1 MSLLARHQ
9 SMSAARR
16 EDTIDIPVLA
26 ANDLY
31 ERRRAR
37 DAARLKAYNKLL
49 EQIYH
54 RIRVVSK
61 LPTHPTDL
69 IYTIPPFILGIPRL
83 DLEDCVVY
91 LVYQLRNSGFEVRF
105 TYPNMLFISWKH
117 HEKEYVVNESPIL
130 QAMLA
135 TTPQPAPAVP
145 APPSTGRGGAPSRKK
160 RGTGTQETSAETRAI
175 NAMML
180 PPNQQAQPLSAVDY
194 NPPSGFIQAVE
205 RPAPAGRSN
214 GDGSRGLFF

>member
-1 MSLLARHQ
+1 
-9 SMSAARR
+9 MSAARR
-16 EDTIDIPVLA
+16 EDTIDIPVLPV
-26 ANDLY
+26 NDLY
-31 ERRRAR
+31 DRRRNR

-69 IYTIPPFILGIPRL
+69 IYTIQPFILGLPRL

-105 TYPNMLFISWKH
+105 TYPNMLYISWKH
-117 HEKEYVVNESPIL
+117 HEKQYVVNESPIL

-135 TTPQPAPAVP
+135 TTPQPAAEIPAAP
-145 APPSTGRGGAPSRKK
+145 AAGAGRGTPSRKK
-160 RGTGTQETSAETRAI
+160 KSAGTAQTSTETRAMNI
-175 NAMML
+175 MML
-180 PPNQQAQPLSAVDY
+180 PPDQQARPLSAVDY
-194 NPPSGFIQAVE
+194 NPPTGFIQAVE
-205 RPAPAGRSN
+205 RPAPAGRSKD
-214 GDGSRGLFF
+214 DGTRGLFF